1 MRQRLL
7 LVLLLFSLSAV
18 TAFAWPLLMSTASE
32 RTQQFVIS
40 RTADLDRFA
49 TLPADVV
56 VSEAL
61 RYNEI
66 YGEEVVVVDASGGP
80 VVQAGMTVAEVS
92 AQIDAALRNQPAAPV
107 PTVLP
112 WSGGDVLFARP
123 VGTGT
128 KVAGAVVLR

>member
-18 TAFAWPLLMSTASE
+18 TAFAVPLLMSTASE

-49 TLPADVV
+49 TLPADGV
-56 VSEAL
+56 VSEA
-61 RYNEI
+61 RRHTEVYD
-66 YGEEVVVVDASGGP
+66 EEVVVVDAAGSPIVESG
-80 VVQAGMTVAEVS
+80 MRITDVS

-107 PTVLP
+107 PT
-112 WSGGDVLFARP
+112 
-123 VGTGT
+123 
-128 KVAGAVVLR
+128 